1 MGLMNTSLRLFVFLI
16 LAALAGHATA
26 ASTSGT
32 KKKSSTKAS
41 AKAETPEPKV
51 EEKSKTATPAKPED
65 KAGEK
70 PAEPTKAAVSTI
82 SIEDLRDFEHYPKQ
96 VQSLVQSALALTHL
110 ELGYLY
116 GSHDPAKGGMDCS
129 GTVYHMLHFQGLK
142 DVPRQSDEM
151 CQWVEKKTQLH
162 LTPTATGFDS
172 DEFADLKPGDLLF
185 WTNTTE
191 TKRKLPVT
199 HVMIYLGKLKKTGQR
214 VVFGA
219 SDGRSF
225 HGERRSGVS
234 VFDFNLPKAEG
245 PSHFHGYGHA
255 PGLLPEEP
263 KPAIIAASKPAEEMI
278 PATVEKPTPKPV
290 EKPAATKEE
299 VRKAVAIVSETKP
312 ESTTEP
318 ATTTSPTAKPEDKV
332 EVKKATVAD
341 ATPKPPTTSKPKAT
355 TTSKKTTTA
364 SNTTTKRRTPA
375 PPPKSTI
382 ERKVDQAVSS
392 IRRFFRN

>member
-1 MGLMNTSLRLFVFLI
+1 MNTSLRLFVFLI
-16 LAALAGHATA
+16 LAALAGPVTA

-32 KKKSSTKAS
+32 KKKSPAKAS

-129 GTVYHMLHFQGLK
+129 GTVYHMLQFQGLK

-162 LTPTATGFDS
+162 LTPTATAFDS
-172 DEFADLKPGDLLF
+172 DEFANLKPGDLLF

-245 PSHFHGYGHA
+245 PSHFYGYGHA

-263 KPAIIAASKPAEEMI
+263 KPAIIAASKSAEEKI

-290 EKPAATKEE
+290 EKPVATKEE

-312 ESTTEP
+312 ESKTEP

-364 SNTTTKRRTPA
+364 SSTTPKRRTPA

>member
-1 MGLMNTSLRLFVFLI
+1 MHFSLRLATIVLFAVFTSH
-16 LAALAGHATA
+16 AATTA
-26 ASTSGT
+26 KSPEKKDPKLEAT
-32 KKKSSTKAS
+32 KKKD
-41 AKAETPEPKV
+41 P
-51 EEKSKTATPAKPED
+51 PAKTDEN
-65 KAGEK
+65 

-82 SIEDLRDFEHYPKQ
+82 SIEDLRDFDQYPKQ

-110 ELGYLY
+110 DLGYLY

-129 GTVYHMLHFQGLK
+129 GTVYHMLQFQGLK

-162 LTPTATGFDS
+162 LTPTATAFDS

-199 HVMIYLGKLKKTGQR
+199 HVMIYLGKLKKTGKR

-234 VFDFNLPKAEG
+234 VFDFNLPKAEN
-245 PSHFHGYGHA
+245 PSHFYGYGHA
-255 PGLLPEEP
+255 PGLVPEEP
-263 KPAIIAASKPAEEMI
+263 KPVVVATSKPADETN
-278 PATVEKPTPKPV
+278 PSAV
-290 EKPAATKEE
+290 EKPAPKTEAKPEQPKEE
-299 VRKAVAIVSETKP
+299 VRKAVAIVSEAKP
-312 ESTTEP
+312 ESKAESAAKTTG
-318 ATTTSPTAKPEDKV
+318 AKTEDNV
-332 EVKKATVAD
+332 EIKKATVAE
-341 ATPKPPTTSKPKAT
+341 ATPKTTTTTKPKTTAT
-355 TTSKKTTTA
+355 KKKTTTA
-364 SNTTTKRRTPA
+364 SSTTTKRRTPA
-375 PPPKSTI
+375 PPPKSVL
-382 ERKVDQAVSS
+382 EQKVDQAVSS